1 MNYIFLVF
9 LGDESTNTAVA
20 SGGRQRRP
28 RGEGRARR
36 AVQLAARRRARRSRC
51 VQCSTRRPR
60 PHIAPRATPPR
71 RLPALPHHASA
82 GRVARAAGQ
91 AREPAAAGLVAGGR
105 HHRRRFRSGLSAGP
119 TGGAARV
126 RLLPLLRERA
136 GVQLAADPR
145 QPTGKARLHTGT
157 EYHGSATATRAS
169 KSHGAV
175 RTPAAAA
182 GRPGRR
188 TCQFAHLGHPHRT
201 GRLPR
206 PHR

>member
-1 MNYIFLVF
+1 MSQQAPLWQVAGGND
-9 LGDESTNTAVA
+9 GHAVR
-20 SGGRQRRP
+20 GGRDARCSSRR
-28 RGEGRARR
+28 R
-36 AVQLAARRRARRSRC
+36 ARRRARRPRR

-105 HHRRRFRSGLSAGP
+105 LHRRRLRSGLFAGP
-119 TGGAARV
+119 TDGAARV
-126 RLLPLLRERA
+126 RLLPLLRGRA
-136 GVQLAADPR
+136 GVQFAADPR
-145 QPTGKARLHTGT
+145 QPPGKVRLQTGT
-157 EYHGSATATRAS
+157 EHHGSAAAARAS
-169 KSHGAV
+169 GCHGQV
-175 RTPAAAA
+175 RAPAAAA